1 MSVYQDLMWRELGDV
16 RQRGDPLTFRRDVL
30 ASQYLLE
37 TYSLKGLLKGH
48 TGCVN
53 SVLFS
58 NDGGF
63 IYTGSDDTD
72 VNIYETDTLKKVETL
87 RTVHTSNI
95 FYARDIPGSDMN
107 LVLTCAADGRVVLTN
122 MVTKEARKL
131 HRHRGRAHRIAL
143 VPFENDQFYSCG
155 EDGACCLFDI
165 RDNASR
171 MFRSEAGAPVQ
182 DENVFAPVMTAHFKN
197 NREKICSIYTVG
209 VNPLKSYQ
217 VAVGGSSNHIS
228 LYDSRKFTDPVSYFC
243 PQHLASSPAHVTGL
257 KYDHT
262 GEMLI
267 GSYNDD
273 DVYSFLLKEDT
284 IETRRRPAGANR
296 TRAESTESTEGSPA
310 ADLAPEATG
319 YYRRYAGHRNNNTVK
334 QVSFMGGRSDYVI
347 SGSDCGHIF
356 IWNTQT
362 AEVVQLLKADEVG
375 AINCLA
381 PHPVLPILATSGLEN
396 DAKIWQPSGEHKPIA
411 PGTEKKK
418 TLTQLAARNAERNQ
432 RDTYSSAL
440 LNVLMDLFQR
450 GDLPLHDMN
459 DSDGS
464 DGDGESDAMEAESD
478 ENADSEGE
486 SGGDGSEGDDS
497 DGSGYSSHSHSEGEG
512 DSHSSDSENH
522 IGDEE
527 DEDEDGMDFQS
538 EEGERSGEQSGEDRG
553 KEAGHQER
561 VVAGAGRSRWTRRP
575 VSSADSAVRPPSR
588 EVLPTE
594 HAENSDSSEYGPQ
607 PASSAATDPPP
618 AASGQHRHH
627 RRHRQRPGTTRTA
640 TRAAASRRRE
650 GEEEEEE
657 AHEEEGDD
665 GNDSGEEIT
674 MQDVAQGRVSFVI
687 DGVSVPFASL
697 LPALLGRRRRRP
709 VSDSADER
717 EEEEQGEQGGQEH
730 EGAGLQN
737 TTSVAVD
744 RNEEENV
751 AGTAQGPSR
760 AAGVEAEEDA
770 GGGSASAMD
779 DESDVYSPWEEQG
792 VKDGDL

>member
-1 MSVYQDLMWRELGDV
+1 MSVYQDLLWRELGDV

-30 ASQYLLE
+30 GSQYLLE

-72 VNIYETDTLKKVETL
+72 VNIYETDSLKKVETL

-165 RDNASR
+165 RDSASR

-284 IETRRRPAGANR
+284 IEARRRPAGANR
-296 TRAESTESTEGSPA
+296 TRAESTESTEGSPS
-310 ADLAPEATG
+310 ADPAHEATG
-319 YYRRYAGHRNNNTVK
+319 YYRRYTGHRNNNTVK
-334 QVSFMGGRSDYVI
+334 QVAFMGGRSDYVI

-356 IWNTQT
+356 IWNTNT

-396 DAKIWQPSGEHKPIA
+396 DAKIWQPSGEHKPIVA
-411 PGTEKKK
+411 GSEKKK

-464 DGDGESDAMEAESD
+464 DGSDGDSDAMEAESD
-478 ENADSEGE
+478 ENADSDGE
-486 SGGDGSEGDDS
+486 SGGDGSEVDGS
-497 DGSGYSSHSHSEGEG
+497 DGSGYSSHSVSDSDGSDDSG
-512 DSHSSDSENH
+512 DS
-522 IGDEE
+522 G
-527 DEDEDGMDFQS
+527 DEDEMDL
-538 EEGERSGEQSGEDRG
+538 ERGEGESSGEDEG
-553 KEAGHQER
+553 EEASPE
-561 VVAGAGRSRWTRRP
+561 VVDGAGAATVGGGRSRWTRRSAP
-575 VSSADSAVRPPSR
+575 SADPAASAQSS
-588 EVLPTE
+588 EHLSAE
-594 HAENSDSSEYGPQ
+594 HAEDSDGSLYGPQ
-607 PASSAATDPPP
+607 PASSAASDPPP
-618 AASGQHRHH
+618 AASRHH
-627 RRHRQRPGTTRTA
+627 RQHRRQHRRHGSTRTTTRTA
-640 TRAAASRRRE
+640 ASRSRE
-650 GEEEEEE
+650 GDGEEEEDAGEE
-657 AHEEEGDD
+657 DGD
-665 GNDSGEEIT
+665 DSGEEIT
-674 MQDVAQGRVSFVI
+674 MQDLAQGRVSFVI
-687 DGVSVPFASL
+687 DGVPVPFANL

-709 VSDSADER
+709 ASDSADER
-717 EEEEQGEQGGQEH
+717 EEEEQGG
-730 EGAGLQN
+730 EGRERPGMQ
-737 TTSVAVD
+737 SSSSAVVD
-744 RNEEENV
+744 GNEEGTMTGNTQE
-751 AGTAQGPSR
+751 AGAP
-760 AAGVEAEEDA
+760 EAEGDEDA
-770 GGGSASAMD
+770 EGGAASAMD
-779 DESDVYSPWEEQG
+779 DESEVYSPWEEQG
-792 VKDGDL
+792 VKDGDV

>member
-122 MVTKEARKL
+122 MVSKEARKL

-171 MFRSEAGAPVQ
+171 MFRSEASVPVQ

-310 ADLAPEATG
+310 ADPAPEATG

-334 QVSFMGGRSDYVI
+334 QVVFMGGRSDYVI

-356 IWNTQT
+356 IWNTHT

-464 DGDGESDAMEAESD
+464 DDDGDSGAMEAESD
-478 ENADSEGE
+478 ENAESEGD

-497 DGSGYSSHSHSEGEG
+497 DGSGYSSHSHSEG
-512 DSHSSDSENH
+512 DSHGSDSENN
-522 IGDEE
+522 IGDE
-527 DEDEDGMDFQS
+527 DEDEDDMDLQS
-538 EEGERSGEQSGEDRG
+538 EEGEQSGEVRG
-553 KEAGHQER
+553 EEAGHPER
-561 VVAGAGRSRWTRRP
+561 VVPGAGRSRWTRRT
-575 VSSADSAVRPPSR
+575 VSSADPAASPPSG
-588 EVLPTE
+588 ENLPAE

-607 PASSAATDPPP
+607 PAPSAATDPPP
-618 AASGQHRHH
+618 ASSRQHRHH
-627 RRHRQRPGTTRTA
+627 RRHRRRQETARTTTRE
-640 TRAAASRRRE
+640 AASRRRE
-650 GEEEEEE
+650 GEVEEEE
-657 AHEEEGDD
+657 AREEGDD
-665 GNDSGEEIT
+665 DDSGEEIT
-674 MQDVAQGRVSFVI
+674 MQDLAQGRVSFVI
-687 DGVSVPFASL
+687 DGVPVPFASL

-737 TTSVAVD
+737 TTTVAAD
-744 RNEEENV
+744 GNEEEIV
-751 AGTAQGPSR
+751 AGNTQESSG

-770 GGGSASAMD
+770 GSGSASAMD
-779 DESDVYSPWEEQG
+779 DESEVYSPWEEQG

>member
-1 MSVYQDLMWRELGDV
+1 MSVYQDLLWRELGDV

-30 ASQYLLE
+30 GSQYLLE
-37 TYSLKGLLKGH
+37 TYSLRGLLKGH

-72 VNIYETDTLKKVETL
+72 VNIYEIDSLKKVETL

-165 RDNASR
+165 RDSASR

-182 DENVFAPVMTAHFKN
+182 DESVFAPVMTAHFKN

-243 PQHLASSPAHVTGL
+243 PQHLVSSPAHVTGL

-284 IETRRRPAGANR
+284 IETRRRSAGANR
-296 TRAESTESTEGSPA
+296 TRAESTESTEGSPP
-310 ADLAPEATG
+310 ADFAPEATG
-319 YYRRYAGHRNNNTVK
+319 YYRRYTGHRNNNTVK
-334 QVSFMGGRSDYVI
+334 QVAFMGGRSDYVI

-356 IWNTQT
+356 IWNTHT

-396 DAKIWQPSGEHKPIA
+396 DAKIWQPSGEHKPIVA
-411 PGTEKKK
+411 GSEKKK

-464 DGDGESDAMEAESD
+464 DGSDGDSDAMEAESD
-478 ENADSEGE
+478 ENADSGGE
-486 SGGDGSEGDDS
+486 SGGNGSE
-497 DGSGYSSHSHSEGEG
+497 GSGYSSHSES
-512 DSHSSDSENH
+512 DSHSGDNNHDS
-522 IGDEE
+522 G
-527 DEDEDGMDFQS
+527 DEDEMDL
-538 EEGERSGEQSGEDRG
+538 ERGEGESSGEDEG
-553 KEAGHQER
+553 DEASQE
-561 VVAGAGRSRWTRRP
+561 VVDGAGGTAVGGGRSRWTRR
-575 VSSADSAVRPPSR
+575 SATSADPVA
-588 EVLPTE
+588 T
-594 HAENSDSSEYGPQ
+594 AQSSEHLSTERAEDSDGSLYGPQ
-607 PASSAATDPPP
+607 PAPSAASDPPT
-618 AASGQHRHH
+618 AASGHHRHH
-627 RRHRQRPGTTRTA
+627 HRQRRRRGSTRTT
-640 TRAAASRRRE
+640 TRAAASRNRE
-650 GEEEEEE
+650 GDEEEEE
-657 AHEEEGDD
+657 AREDD
-665 GNDSGEEIT
+665 GDDSGEEIT
-674 MQDVAQGRVSFVI
+674 MQDLAQGRVSFVI
-687 DGVSVPFASL
+687 DGVPVPFANL

-709 VSDSADER
+709 ASDSADER
-717 EEEEQGEQGGQEH
+717 GEEEQGG
-730 EGAGLQN
+730 EGREGSGMQSS
-737 TTSVAVD
+737 TSAVAD
-744 RNEEENV
+744 GNEEETMTENAQE
-751 AGTAQGPSR
+751 AGAF
-760 AAGVEAEEDA
+760 EAEEDEDGE
-770 GGGSASAMD
+770 GGADSAMD
-779 DESDVYSPWEEQG
+779 DESEVYSPWEEQG
-792 VKDGDL
+792 VKDGDV